1 MSFGEILLFVHVLA
15 AMIWVGGATMFHVMV
30 ERAAAAEDP
39 VRIKGLMGD
48 AEHLAKT
55 YFIPATITVLVMGI
69 WLVFER
75 DWGFDEPFVLGG
87 IVGIVITTL
96 VGAGVL
102 GPTSMKIAARITEV
116 GGLDQDIRDRIAKL
130 RNVSR
135 ADLVLLAIIVFLMT
149 TKPGTY

>member
-1 MSFGEILLFVHVLA
+1 MSLYEILLFVHVLA

-30 ERAAAAEDP
+30 ERAAAADDP
-39 VRIKGLMGD
+39 LRIKGLMGD

-55 YFIPATITVLVMGI
+55 YFIPSTITVLVIGI
-69 WLVFER
+69 WLVLEGS
-75 DWGFDEPFVLGG
+75 WGFDEPFVLGG
-87 IVGIVITTL
+87 IAGIVITTV

-102 GPTSMKIAARITEV
+102 GPTSMRIAARITEV

-135 ADLVLLAIIVFLMT
+135 ADLLLLAIIVFLMT
-149 TKPGTY
+149 TKPGT